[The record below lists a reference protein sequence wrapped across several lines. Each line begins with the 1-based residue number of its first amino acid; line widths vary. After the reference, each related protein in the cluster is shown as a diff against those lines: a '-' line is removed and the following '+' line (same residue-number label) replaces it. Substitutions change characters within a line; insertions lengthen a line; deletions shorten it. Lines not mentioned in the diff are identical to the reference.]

1 MFDDILRR
9 MRHLIRLGKLQVTPH
24 AFTERQNDNL
34 FIFDVEQCIL
44 TGQIVEQQRDLLLAQ
59 WKYVIHGESS
69 DGEPMAV
76 VAKLDSQR
84 RVFIITV
91 YTL

>member
-1 MFDDILRR
+1 MFEEILRQ
-9 MRHLIRLGKLQVTPH
+9 MRKLIRLGKLQVTPH
-24 AFTERQNDNL
+24 AFTEMQNDSL

-44 TGQIVEQQRDLLLAQ
+44 TGQIVEQQRDLVLEQ
-59 WKYVIHGESS
+59 WKYIIHGISS

-76 VAKLDSQR
+76 VAKLDAKH
-84 RVFIITV
+84 RVFIITT